1 MNVLFLLL
9 CAHALCDFA
18 LQPEAMGNGKSRRR
32 HLRGDFGVG
41 FPPWYAWLGAHA
53 FIHGGAVALITGS
66 WLLGLLEAAVH
77 ALIDHAKCEERIS
90 FGQDQLLHIV
100 CKAGYAWVLLDAGPL
115 QL

>member
-1 MNVLFLLL
+1 MNV
-9 CAHALCDFA
+9 
-18 LQPEAMGNGKSRRR
+18 
-32 HLRGDFGVG
+32 
-41 FPPWYAWLGAHA
+41 
-53 FIHGGAVALITGS
+53 
-66 WLLGLLEAAVH
+66 LLEAALH